1 MSRTPRTSRIADAVR
16 RALPLAASLFLA
28 SAANAQMGAPAASSL
43 DPYYKVCRG
52 TDPSCYNDWGAFAN
66 TPNKVLIYSRTAGP
80 RHANLGPALAAGL
93 NPPLEARNAM
103 QNGLIR
109 LLAAEGITADWTE
122 DVTRMT
128 SLNGYKAII
137 FASPTRD
144 ALWDHAKGGNGGTQL
159 DAARHALRQYMRRG
173 GGFVGIHNAFGT
185 EYNWPYYEGLLGNA
199 NFFDHGA
206 NQNGTVKVVN
216 QDDSSTEMLPAS
228 FPFKDEWYTMM
239 PFPTNVKFLATVDTD
254 TLATKRGT
262 HPGHGSFHP
271 VSWCQYYDGGRSWTT
286 TLGHDAGAFA
296 QDTSTFPG
304 AAEFQKHVVAGI
316 KSAMGLLPFC
326 R

>member
-1 MSRTPRTSRIADAVR
+1 MHRRIDGQGGR
-16 RALPLAASLFLA
+16 RMLACAMALAGAGLAP
-28 SAANAQMGAPAASSL
+28 AAFAQQGAPAPGSL
-43 DPYYKVCRG
+43 DTQYNACRG
-52 TDPSCYNDWGAFAN
+52 TNPNCYNDWGAFAN

-80 RHANLGPALAAGL
+80 RHANLGPALAPGL
-93 NPPLEARNAM
+93 NPPLEARNAV

-109 LLAAEGITADWTE
+109 LLAAEGIQADWTE
-122 DVTRMT
+122 DVARMT

-144 ALWDHAKGGNGGTQL
+144 ALWDHAKSAAGGTQL

-199 NFFDHGA
+199 NFYDHGA
-206 NQNGTVKVVN
+206 NQNGTVRVVN
-216 QDDSSTEMLPAS
+216 KNDSSTSMLPAS
-228 FPFKDEWYTMM
+228 WAFKDEWYTLM
-239 PFPTNVKFLATVDTD
+239 PYPTNVKFLMVVDTNS
-254 TLATKRGT
+254 LATKRST
-262 HPGHGSFHP
+262 HPGHGKMHP
-271 VSWCQYYDGGRSWTT
+271 VSWCQYYDGGRSWVT

-316 KSAMGLLPFC
+316 KSAMGLVPFC
-326 R
+326 K

>member
-1 MSRTPRTSRIADAVR
+1 MHRRIDGQGGR
-16 RALPLAASLFLA
+16 RMLACAMALAGAGLAP
-28 SAANAQMGAPAASSL
+28 AAFAQQGAPAPGSL
-43 DPYYKVCRG
+43 DTQYNACRG
-52 TDPSCYNDWGAFAN
+52 TNPNCYNDWGAFAN

-80 RHANLGPALAAGL
+80 RHANLGPALAPGL
-93 NPPLEARNAM
+93 NPPLAAANAV

-109 LLAAEGITADWTE
+109 LLAAEGIQADWTE
-122 DVTRMT
+122 DVARMT

-144 ALWDHAKGGNGGTQL
+144 ALWDHAKSAAGGTQL

-199 NFFDHGA
+199 NFYDHGA
-206 NQNGTVKVVN
+206 NQNGTVRVVN
-216 QDDSSTEMLPAS
+216 KNDSSTSMLPAS
-228 FPFKDEWYTMM
+228 WAFKDEWYTLM
-239 PFPTNVKFLATVDTD
+239 PYPTNVKFLMVVDTNS
-254 TLATKRGT
+254 LATKRST
-262 HPGHGSFHP
+262 HPGHGKMHP
-271 VSWCQYYDGGRSWTT
+271 VSWCQYYDGGRSWVT

-316 KSAMGLLPFC
+316 KSAMGLVPFC
-326 R
+326 K

>member
-1 MSRTPRTSRIADAVR
+1 MHRIFDGDGR
-16 RALPLAASLFLA
+16 RMLAATFALA
-28 SAANAQMGAPAASSL
+28 GAAGFAPTLHAQLGAPAPGAL
-43 DPYYKVCRG
+43 DTQYNVCRG
-52 TDPSCYNDWGAFAN
+52 TNPNCYNDWGAFAN

-93 NPPLEARNAM
+93 NPPLVAANAV

-109 LLAAEGITADWTE
+109 LLAAEGIAADWTE
-122 DVTRMT
+122 DVARMG

-144 ALWDHAKGGNGGTQL
+144 ALWDHAKSAAGSTQL

-199 NFFDHGA
+199 NFYDHGA

-216 QDDSSTEMLPAS
+216 KKDSSTEMLPAS
-228 FPFKDEWYTMM
+228 WGFKDEWYTLM
-239 PFPTNVKFLATVDTD
+239 PYPTNVKFLMVVDTNS
-254 TLATKRGT
+254 LATKRGT
-262 HPGHGSFHP
+262 HPGHGKMHP
-271 VSWCQYYDGGRSWTT
+271 VSWCQYYDGGRSWVT

-296 QDTSTFPG
+296 ADTSTFPG
-304 AAEFQKHVVAGI
+304 AAEFQQHVVAGI
-316 KSAMGLLPFC
+316 KSAMGLVPFC
-326 R
+326 K